1 MILGAMADSSG
12 LRWAYNIPLLNNRY
26 MLIDMAKVFL
36 ATFVIALGI
45 LLPATGFDYQS
56 ILPLA
61 IVGEAIFIGLFI
73 LTALILGNHIGS
85 VFILDKDGVGSK
97 MSRRMSKLT
106 TATIIL
112 GALAGKPSV
121 TGSGLLASSQA
132 ETFHRWSGIEKATID
147 KQRRVIT
154 FSNSWRA
161 VQRVYCYPDN
171 FEQVVAFVTLML
183 PGKLV
188 YR

>member
-1 MILGAMADSSG
+1 MADESG
-12 LRWAYNIPLLNNRY
+12 LMWEYNIPLLTNRY
-26 MLIDMAKVFL
+26 MLMDMAKVFL
-36 ATFVIALGI
+36 VTFLLTTGI
-45 LLPATGFDYQS
+45 LLVATGFEYES
-56 ILPLA
+56 IIPLSL
-61 IVGEAIFIGLFI
+61 IGEAIFIGLFI
-73 LTALILGNHIGS
+73 LTSLLLGNHIGS
-85 VFILDKDGVGSK
+85 VFILDKDGVGTK

-106 TATIIL
+106 KATIVL
-112 GALAGKPSV
+112 GVLAGNPSV

-132 ETFHRWSGIEKATID
+132 ETFHRWSIIEKATID
-147 KQRRVIT
+147 RQRRVIT
-154 FSNSWRA
+154 FSNNWRA